1 MCNVSEKLIFWLD
14 RELPDNEAAGIE
26 RHVQGCAECRTR
38 LEAYKEVGRALDAYC
53 GPESPSSARRTPQL
67 WSPALAGVA
76 AAIALLLTFPRG
88 STVERLP
95 LQTSMVSPSV
105 AVETPPAALNT
116 TRPDH
121 ASERSAEEQK
131 KRRAARRA
139 LRKSRCRL
147 GAAGPRRSSRHPCGG
162 DVPPG
167 CCSRGRKCYRGIH
180 RHRRWIGS
188 RSPAASVTCRL
199 ECDGARRSDKE

>member
-121 ASERSAEEQK
+121 AYSN
-131 KRRAARRA
+131 
-139 LRKSRCRL
+139 
-147 GAAGPRRSSRHPCGG
+147 
-162 DVPPG
+162 DVPPNG
-167 CCSRGRKCYRGIH
+167 VPRNKKSAA
-180 RHRRWIGS
+180 RHVAPYASLAAVWAPPAPAVQVVI
-188 RSPAASVTCRL
+188 PAAAMFPPGAVPEGVSVTAEFTVTADGSAQGLRL
-199 ECDGARRSDKE
+199 RQ